1 MHKHSS
7 PSLYLSPIQAAAR
20 KPHPQYSLTE
30 TLTLIQIQNALSC
43 TNITNICTKHK
54 GTLLTSHHH
63 LWPSEKKTGPCFL
76 STYVYIQPQKW
87 LITSISG
94 KLGQKPNKTESKNF
108 GLAARALIL
117 CFSSAD
123 EPKGFPTDTLKWAP
137 WSLCLESQQTLSVL
151 QVILWFDHFQKK
163 KKGEYVA
170 PACLLLA

>member
-1 MHKHSS
+1 MHKHAS

-54 GTLLTSHHH
+54 GTLLTSHHD
-63 LWPSEKKTGPCFL
+63 LWPFEKKTGPCFL
-76 STYVYIQPQKW
+76 SMYVYIQPQKW

-137 WSLCLESQQTLSVL
+137 WSLCLESQQTLCFASHPVVWSL
-151 QVILWFDHFQKK
+151 PEK